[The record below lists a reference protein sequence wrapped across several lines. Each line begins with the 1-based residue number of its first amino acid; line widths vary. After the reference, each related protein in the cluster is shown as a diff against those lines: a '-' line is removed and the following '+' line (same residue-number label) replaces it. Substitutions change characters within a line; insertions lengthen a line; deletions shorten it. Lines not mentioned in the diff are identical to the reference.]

1 MEDGHSESLFNL
13 VEVTD
18 EVMAKYHVDEAPRV
32 VASIAQ
38 RVNMKKK
45 IELSIAYVGFSV
57 CLFPLLLTYFDVASG
72 RKVRPCQRGHSASD
86 SDRRIPDNAPE
97 ECRPW
102 WSHVEEML
110 AGHP

>member
-38 RVNMKKK
+38 RVSIKQKV
-45 IELSIAYVGFSV
+45 ELSIA
-57 CLFPLLLTYFDVASG
+57 
-72 RKVRPCQRGHSASD
+72 
-86 SDRRIPDNAPE
+86 
-97 ECRPW
+97 
-102 WSHVEEML
+102 
-110 AGHP
+110 